1 MSQKGVPEMSSVTTI
16 AGMFSKKAVVAWAL
30 IAGLLLAVALLP
42 KASAT
47 ENAVVGVEAS
57 KSVVAIDPGSETS
70 FLGESFTTIAGAIF
84 SKDLALVSAAS
95 IQVELARTPYGAKKV
110 AKDILFNEYGF
121 KNVQYECLKELWT
134 EESNWRYKAHNKRS
148 GAHGIP
154 QALPANKMDVVSTDW
169 RTNPVT
175 QIRWGLRYISIRYE
189 TPCKALSKH
198 KRSNWY

>member
-1 MSQKGVPEMSSVTTI
+1 MSQKGVPDMSSITTI
-16 AGMFSKKAVVAWAL
+16 TGMFSKKAVVAWAL
-30 IAGLLLAVALLP
+30 VAGLLLAVALLP

-47 ENAVVGVEAS
+47 ENSVVSLEAS
-57 KSVVAIDPGSETS
+57 KSVVAIDPGSESS

-95 IQVELARTPYGAKKV
+95 IQVDLARTPYGAKKV
-110 AKDILFNEYGF
+110 AKEILFNEYGF
-121 KNVQYECLKELWT
+121 KQVQYKCLEELWI

-148 GAHGIP
+148 GAHGIA
-154 QALPANKMDVVSTDW
+154 QALPANKMDVVATDW

>member
-1 MSQKGVPEMSSVTTI
+1 MSSITTI
-16 AGMFSKKAVVAWAL
+16 TGMFSKKAVVAWAL
-30 IAGLLLAVALLP
+30 VAGLLLAVALLP

-47 ENAVVGVEAS
+47 ENSVVSLEAS
-57 KSVVAIDPGSETS
+57 KSVVAIDPGSESS

-95 IQVELARTPYGAKKV
+95 IQVDLARTPYGAKKV
-110 AKDILFNEYGF
+110 AKEILFNEYGF
-121 KNVQYECLKELWT
+121 KQVQYKCLEELWI

-148 GAHGIP
+148 GAHGIA
-154 QALPANKMDVVSTDW
+154 QALPANKMDVVATDW